1 MLLQL
6 SRTADRAWLIVGDDG
21 LEITTSP
28 NQNNP
33 LMTNLANTTKT
44 TAGIPVLGLDVWE
57 HAYYLKH
64 QNVRADYITDF
75 FYVVNW
81 AQISENYQYAA
92 AGAVP
97 NTAPGPLLTSF
108 TPVATA

>member
-6 SRTADRAWLIVGDDG
+6 SPIADRAWLIVGDDG

-33 LMTNLANTTKT
+33 LMTSLANTTKT

-57 HAYYLKH
+57 HAYY
-64 QNVRADYITDF
+64 ITDF
-75 FYVVNW
+75 FYVINW